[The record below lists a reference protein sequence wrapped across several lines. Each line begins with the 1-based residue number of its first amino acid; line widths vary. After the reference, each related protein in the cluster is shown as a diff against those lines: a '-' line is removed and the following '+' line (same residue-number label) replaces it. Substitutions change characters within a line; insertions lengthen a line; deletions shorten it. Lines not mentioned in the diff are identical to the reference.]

1 VFVHYYTHVPLNISV
16 VERRIDELPSSLD
29 DWAGFAYREGEE
41 LRARVGPS
49 VDGFAKEVRLEIG
62 TSEIHR
68 TGLHYPV
75 TWTAVGAR
83 ALFPRLTGS
92 LTLSHVGRDKT
103 KVGFE
108 GTYDP
113 PLGPVGR
120 AVDRIV
126 LGKLADA
133 TVQNWVDRLAES
145 VVSESS
151 IS

>member
-1 VFVHYYTHVPLNISV
+1 MSV
-16 VERRIDELPSSLD
+16 VERRIDELRSSLD

-62 TSEIHR
+62 TPEIHR

-83 ALFPRLTGS
+83 ALFPRLNGS
-92 LTLSHVGRDKT
+92 LTLSHVGPDKT
-103 KVGFE
+103 KVGLE
-108 GTYDP
+108 ATYDP

-126 LGKLADA
+126 LGRFADA